1 MQSYSALKNGNFRK
15 MIELDSINQG
25 RKNRV
30 RKSNTMCSLSCVD
43 PSFQFLHMSIDVD
56 VNVEIAHKTRNG
68 TIDICHEGKKE
79 N

>member
-1 MQSYSALKNGNFRK
+1 

-30 RKSNTMCSLSCVD
+30 RKSNTMCSLSYVD

-68 TIDICHEGKKE
+68 TIDICHKGKKE